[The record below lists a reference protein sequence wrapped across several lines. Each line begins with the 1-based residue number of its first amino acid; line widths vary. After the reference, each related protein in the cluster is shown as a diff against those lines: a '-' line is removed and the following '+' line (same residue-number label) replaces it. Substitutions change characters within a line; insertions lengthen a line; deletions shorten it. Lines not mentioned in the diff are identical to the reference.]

1 MIKIPFLSKKAKEVF
16 QPSQTTAEVIEQIHH
31 EFNTAG
37 ENLLKEALEIIN
49 SAPILDAEKTKRLEQ
64 LGFRQTA
71 EVVKFREI
79 ESTKLKAAELAKI
92 VEDYSFRYPNH
103 KFITEEAVKRICEKY
118 NLVCAEVSRYKGF
131 VPDKNLREIEA
142 FKIQDKDRL
151 YEQRIVGY
159 SSRWSIISREQY
171 VKETK
176 PKEREPNPLDSF
188 DSIARYMLSERDLQ
202 NRNSGYSYE
211 ELTELMICAPSKD
224 MDLTDADVIGY
235 KVVKREVPG
244 PVVLRRVMHGYLIL
258 TAWGDEASDTDVV
271 NQKMN

>member
-31 EFNTAG
+31 EFNIAG
-37 ENLLKEALEIIN
+37 ENLLREAFQIIN

-79 ESTKLKAAELAKI
+79 ESTKLKAAKLAKV

-118 NLVCAEVSRYKGF
+118 NLVCAEVGRYKGF
-131 VPDKNLREIEA
+131 VPDKNLREIEV
-142 FKIQDKDRL
+142 FKIQNTDRIYERKVYSEYSFRDRSTTISQAVYEEQTTKKYEIKHEDS
-151 YEQRIVGY
+151 YEQHIWMLNQQRSNREHVSY
-159 SSRWSIISREQY
+159 SEI
-171 VKETK
+171 
-176 PKEREPNPLDSF
+176 
-188 DSIARYMLSERDLQ
+188 
-202 NRNSGYSYE
+202 
-211 ELTELMICAPSKD
+211 TELMICAPSKD
-224 MDLTDADVIGY
+224 MDLTGADVIGY
-235 KVVKREVPG
+235 RVVKKEIPD

-258 TAWGDEASDTDVV
+258 TAWGDEASDADVV